1 VIYFLFKKWDSTSLM
16 KKRAIVLLSGGLDSA
31 TVLEV
36 AKAEGFD
43 VFTLTIDYGQ
53 RHSVELAAVQK
64 ILLGSPVTQ
73 QLSMKV
79 DLRAWGGSALTS
91 QIAVPKS
98 DSVPLTSEVP
108 STYVPARNTIFLS
121 LALAFAETIQAFDIF
136 IGGNRMDG
144 VNYPDCTP
152 EYIAAFEKM
161 ANLATG
167 ASRDE
172 KKKFRLHAPLIQLDK
187 WEIIQL
193 GLKLGVNYSLT
204 TSCYDPSPEGIACG
218 RCHACHL
225 RLEGFRSV
233 KIQDPIR
240 YQSV

>member
-1 VIYFLFKKWDSTSLM
+1 M
-16 KKRAIVLLSGGLDSA
+16 QKRAIVLLSGGLDSA

-36 AKAEGFD
+36 AKSQGFE

-64 ILLGSPVTQ
+64 ILAHSPVAQNLT
-73 QLSMKV
+73 MKV

-91 QIAVPKS
+91 QIEVPKT
-98 DSVPLTSEVP
+98 DLAPTTSEVP

-152 EYIAAFEKM
+152 EYVAAYEKM

-172 KKKFRLHAPLIQLDK
+172 SKKFRLHAPLIELDK
-187 WEIIQL
+187 AEIIQL
-193 GLKLGVNYSLT
+193 GLSLGVNYGLT
-204 TSCYDPSPEGIACG
+204 TSCYDPSPEGVSCG

-225 RLEGFRSV
+225 RRAGFHSLKLV
-233 KIQDPIR
+233 DPIQ
-240 YQSV
+240 YSAEAH